1 MNTAAKATNQP
12 APLNTSHGVTS
23 AAYLLQRDGFLQPTI
38 SHKGASTTFSVAKL
52 RSLLSMTMWRLYRAW
67 RLIWFGDSNDL
78 KPHNL
83 ECRYDPCQVIT
94 MLHLSAT
101 SSLSYSYSLLGIATP
116 LENLKGYDTQL
127 VDISLEIGRIPHAVG
142 QNKVQ
147 AVRSGNPIFDVIVEL
162 DDVVRGRC
170 RMIWDVASA
179 VDAHLSGRSG
189 EIQAEVRFQLL
200 LLTIPFPGLMLN
212 RGIVKFG
219 DVLFNVRIGTL
230 SVFTLITVTS
240 FLSLVA
246 QTYDLQKRYAM
257 KDAPMSEGSHYAMDL
272 QKKATRWRS
281 ERNWWISAL
290 TFTIYW
296 MLLRFHAVKKQLL
309 RAQRRDD

>member
-1 MNTAAKATNQP
+1 M
-12 APLNTSHGVTS
+12 
-23 AAYLLQRDGFLQPTI
+23 
-38 SHKGASTTFSVAKL
+38 ASLWS
-52 RSLLSMTMWRLYRAW
+52 SMTY
-67 RLIWFGDSNDL
+67 
-78 KPHNL
+78 
-83 ECRYDPCQVIT
+83 V
-94 MLHLSAT
+94 
-101 SSLSYSYSLLGIATP
+101 LLP
-116 LENLKGYDTQL
+116 
-127 VDISLEIGRIPHAVG
+127 PAV
-142 QNKVQ
+142 V
-147 AVRSGNPIFDVIVEL
+147 L
-162 DDVVRGRC
+162 
-170 RMIWDVASA
+170 
-179 VDAHLSGRSG
+179 
-189 EIQAEVRFQLL
+189 LL

-219 DVLFNVRIGTL
+219 DLMFSLRIGTL
-230 SVFTLITVTS
+230 SIFTLITVIS

-246 QTYDLQKRYAM
+246 QTYDLQKRCSM